1 MENMTEAEKKNT
13 TTTTTKKHKVGKIKK
28 KNPFQLI
35 FYQYRM
41 HNTELQFKG

>member
-28 KNPFQLI
+28 KKSFPIDFLPISNA
-35 FYQYRM
+35 
-41 HNTELQFKG
+41 

>member
-28 KNPFQLI
+28 KKILSN
-35 FYQYRM
+35 
-41 HNTELQFKG
+41 